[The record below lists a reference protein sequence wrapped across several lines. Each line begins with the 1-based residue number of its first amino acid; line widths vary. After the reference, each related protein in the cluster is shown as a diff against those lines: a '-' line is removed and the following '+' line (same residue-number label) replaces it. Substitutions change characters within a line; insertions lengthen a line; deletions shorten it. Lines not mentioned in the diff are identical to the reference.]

1 MSALLLTS
9 LGVVCPACD
18 HYNPPGSQRC
28 IGCGV
33 ALGDGPAPKGATSSP
48 LPKAVPPAGLPQRTP
63 PAAAPPPA
71 EALPPGMRPTRTG
84 PPVPGPTPVAPTPLS
99 LTPHP
104 PIAAP
109 PPRPAPAQE
118 PIPANELVRRPATP
132 AAAAAA
138 QQARF
143 GINILAGYARG
154 QRFRLAGAGCLIG
167 RNKGAILFPEDVTV
181 SSHHATLLVRDGRL
195 FVRDEGSLSGVFVT
209 IGVQETLFP
218 SGFFGVGQ
226 RMFRYLG
233 ALAPAVALAP
243 GAPTIYGA
251 PAPTS
256 QILYGVEEVLIGGRP
271 GRTVVSAG
279 PLLTV
284 GQQHCDF
291 AFPNEE
297 GVAARHCE
305 LIPSPA
311 SASLRD
317 LSGGLGTFV
326 RIGAGL
332 ERPLS
337 AGDRFRVGAQVLQVE
352 AVG

>member
-1 MSALLLTS
+1 MA
-9 LGVVCPACD
+9 V
-18 HYNPPGSQRC
+18 NPPPRAAPQPPQPDP
-28 IGCGV
+28 I
-33 ALGDGPAPKGATSSP
+33 PASE
-48 LPKAVPPAGLPQRTP
+48 LIRR
-63 PAAAPPPA
+63 APPPPTA
-71 EALPPGMRPTRTG
+71 PPG
-84 PPVPGPTPVAPTPLS
+84 V
-99 LTPHP
+99 
-104 PIAAP
+104 
-109 PPRPAPAQE
+109 
-118 PIPANELVRRPATP
+118 
-132 AAAAAA
+132 
-138 QQARF
+138 RF

-167 RNKGAILFPEDVTV
+167 RNTGAILFPEDVTV

-209 IGVQETLFP
+209 ISGQETLFP

-226 RMFRYLG
+226 RLFRYLG

-243 GAPTIYGA
+243 GAPTVYGA
-251 PAPTS
+251 PASTS

-284 GQQHCDF
+284 GQQNCDF
-291 AFPNEE
+291 AYLNEE

-326 RIGAGL
+326 RIGAGI
-332 ERPLS
+332 ERPLN

-352 AVG
+352 AVA

>member
-1 MSALLLTS
+1 
-9 LGVVCPACD
+9 
-18 HYNPPGSQRC
+18 
-28 IGCGV
+28 
-33 ALGDGPAPKGATSSP
+33 
-48 LPKAVPPAGLPQRTP
+48 
-63 PAAAPPPA
+63 
-71 EALPPGMRPTRTG
+71 
-84 PPVPGPTPVAPTPLS
+84 

-104 PIAAP
+104 PLAAP
-109 PPRPAPAQE
+109 PPRVAPPQE
-118 PIPANELVRRPATP
+118 PIPANELVRRPAPP
-132 AAAAAA
+132 AAAAGA

-209 IGVQETLFP
+209 IGGQETLFP

-279 PLLTV
+279 PMLTI

-291 AFPNEE
+291 TFPNEE

-332 ERPLS
+332 ERPLN